1 MGEIGRGVLWV
12 ATGGALGSAARY
24 LSLIALQQFGY
35 TNYWS
40 VMMINLVGSLL
51 LGMLVG
57 YGVQTSTTTWAFL
70 SLGVLGGYTT
80 FSTFSLQLLELLQKE
95 QISIACAYIFCS
107 VSGGLLCALAGMLFS
122 KYLLAQTGVG

>member
-12 ATGGALGSAARY
+12 AAGGALGAVARY

-35 TNYWS
+35 SSYWS
-40 VMMINLVGSLL
+40 VMMINLLGSLL

-57 YGVQTSTTTWAFL
+57 YGMQTNTTTWTFL
-70 SLGVLGGYTT
+70 CIGLLGGYTT
-80 FSTFSLQLLELLQKE
+80 FSTFSVQLLELLQKD
-95 QISIACAYIFCS
+95 QIGIAGAYIFFS

-122 KYLLAQTGVG
+122 KHFFTPTVVG